1 MEDRRSARV
10 ARLERLAAPVEASA
24 PLTGPAA
31 SVGRELASL
40 DALGDPADAERR
52 RLLAR
57 RLDTLLPY
65 PLHPEHPDAGAT
77 RAPGAT

>member
-10 ARLERLAAPVEASA
+10 GRLERLVTPVEAST

-31 SVGRELASL
+31 PVARELAFL
-40 DALGDPADAERR
+40 DALGDPGDAERR

-57 RLDTLLPY
+57 RLDELLPY
-65 PLHPEHPDAGAT
+65 PGRPDL
-77 RAPGAT
+77 

>member
-10 ARLERLAAPVEASA
+10 GRLERLVTPVEASP

-57 RLDTLLPY
+57 RLDQLLPY
-65 PLHPEHPDAGAT
+65 PLRPDAQAQT
-77 RAPGAT
+77 NS